1 MSCGDKISGG
11 QKDGRTHI
19 QTDAHKEGR
28 ARTPPPTSG
37 DKYPD
42 NSNIDVSL
50 KSQTDHRGDCLNLI
64 YFCHITTNLISEKSI
79 LYITINGI
87 SNMVS

>member
-1 MSCGDKISGG
+1 MDGHTYGRMHTRTDVHT
-11 QKDGRTHI
+11 DGRT
-19 QTDAHKEGR
+19 
-28 ARTPPPTSG
+28 RTPPPTSG

-64 YFCHITTNLISEKSI
+64 YFCHITANLISEKSI